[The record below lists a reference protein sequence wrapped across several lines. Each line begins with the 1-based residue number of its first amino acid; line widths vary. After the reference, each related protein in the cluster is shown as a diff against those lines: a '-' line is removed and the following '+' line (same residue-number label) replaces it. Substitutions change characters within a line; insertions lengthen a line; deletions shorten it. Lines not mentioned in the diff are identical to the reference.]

1 MPKKLKTMKNIL
13 LFCLMIFTLKV
24 NSQSFNEYEVPK
36 INSFGLNLNELDLSN
51 QKVNNDLKSI
61 LKKEQQRKSNK
72 STSIVLAALSVLTTT
87 TGIIIVSKP
96 KTVNEMDYLN
106 EAGAYENLIGGFF
119 IAAGVIEA
127 GISIPLFFTSNKRKK
142 ERDKL
147 IELYKE

>member
-1 MPKKLKTMKNIL
+1 MKNIL
-13 LFCLMIFTLKV
+13 LIFLMIYSIKI
-24 NSQSFNEYEVPK
+24 NSQNFNDFEVQK
-36 INSFGLNLNELDLSN
+36 INSFDININRLDLSN
-51 QKVNNDLKSI
+51 QKINIDLKSI
-61 LKKEQQRKSNK
+61 LVKEQQRKSNK
-72 STSIVLAALSVLTTT
+72 TTSIILASLSVITTT
-87 TGIIIVSKP
+87 IGIITVSKP
-96 KTVNEMDYLN
+96 KTINEMDYLN